1 MSSLRTAR
9 YTDRKASGRWSDAV
23 LPFGMMRR
31 EDGRSRVDR
40 SRRRQECS
48 SEHALGL
55 RVRALGVSVYLGPH
69 PAPKYPA
76 HPRQTGTGN
85 GKPGVI
91 AGGIRHD
98 PAGLPT
104 SATGFLQPVIG
115 SASMHIGREQVGF
128 PARYVN
134 HVLWFRKI
142 VAQDVAST
150 QGLDRCPHRANES
163 APRNRQ
169 FPHWCHQP
177 RFALD

>member
-55 RVRALGVSVYLGPH
+55 RVRALGVSVLFGPH
-69 PAPKYPA
+69 PARKNPA
-76 HPRQTGTGN
+76 HRRRTGPGN
-85 GKPGVI
+85 GKPGAS
-91 AGGIRHD
+91 AGGSRHD

-104 SATGFLQPVIG
+104 SATGCLQPVVG

-128 PARYVN
+128 AARYVN
-134 HVLWFRKI
+134 HLSWFLGI
-142 VAQDVAST
+142 FTQDIAVCRTST
-150 QGLDRCPHRANES
+150 GCAFVVPIDRRS
-163 APRNRQ
+163 ALP
-169 FPHWCHQP
+169 
-177 RFALD
+177 